1 MQNQELY
8 PEGTDDQVSL
18 GDIKVNHTVVA
29 SIVRLA
35 ALEINGV
42 SGVGGGF
49 VDGIADLFSKKESDR
64 GVRVSENEHGNYLI
78 ELRVIME
85 FGTELAKTAY
95 EVQLA
100 VSKQVTTMTGKPVE
114 RVDVVIEGVKMP
126 SAAAKSG
133 SDRSDDWESQDHADS
148 N

>member
-1 MQNQELY
+1 ML
-8 PEGTDDQVSL
+8 
-18 GDIKVNHTVVA
+18 VVRGKCH
-29 SIVRLA
+29 VRLA

-42 SGVGGGF
+42 CAVGGGF

-64 GVRVSENEHGNYLI
+64 GVRVSENEHGNYSI
-78 ELRVIME
+78 ELRVVME

-100 VSKQVTTMTGKPVE
+100 VRKQVANMTGKPVE
-114 RVDVVIEGVKMP
+114 KVDVVIEGVKMP
-126 SAAAKSG
+126 SVEQKDLPAG
-133 SDRSDDWESQDHADS
+133 GEGWTGPVGTDT

>member
-1 MQNQELY
+1 MQNQEIS
-8 PEGTDDQVSL
+8 PETVEDQASL

-42 SGVGGGF
+42 SAVGGGF
-49 VDGIADLFSKKESDR
+49 VDGITDLFSKKESDR
-64 GVRVSENEHGNYLI
+64 GVRVNENEHGNYLI
-78 ELRVIME
+78 ELRVVME

-100 VSKQVTTMTGKPVE
+100 VRTQVTTMTGKPVE
-114 RVDVVIEGVKMP
+114 WVEVVIEGVKMP
-126 SAAAKSG
+126 PQASSPAGA
-133 SDRSDDWESQDHADS
+133 DDWDGNDVSS
-148 N
+148 GT

>member
-1 MQNQELY
+1 MQSQELT
-8 PEGTDDQVSL
+8 PEITDTQPTL

-42 SGVGGGF
+42 SAVGGGF

-64 GVRVSENEHGNYLI
+64 GVRISENNHGNYSI
-78 ELRVIME
+78 ELRVVME

-95 EVQLA
+95 DVQLA
-100 VSKQVTTMTGKPVE
+100 VRKQITNMTGKPVE
-114 RVDVVIEGVKMP
+114 KVDVVIEGVKMP
-126 SAAAKSG
+126 TAEQKAIPGGDDSWSG
-133 SDRSDDWESQDHADS
+133 QGHPDG

>member
-1 MQNQELY
+1 MQNQELT
-8 PEGTDDQVSL
+8 PEITDAQATL

-42 SGVGGGF
+42 CAVGGGF

-64 GVRVSENEHGNYLI
+64 GVRVSENEHGNYSI
-78 ELRVIME
+78 ELRVVME

-100 VSKQVTTMTGKPVE
+100 VRKQVANMTGKPVE
-114 RVDVVIEGVKMP
+114 KVDVVIEGVKMP
-126 SAAAKSG
+126 SVEQKDLPAG
-133 SDRSDDWESQDHADS
+133 GEGWTGPVGTDT

>member
-1 MQNQELY
+1 MQNQDIS
-8 PEGTDDQVSL
+8 PENVDDQASL

-42 SGVGGGF
+42 SAVGGGF

-100 VSKQVTTMTGKPVE
+100 VRKQITTMTGKPVE

-126 SAAAKSG
+126 PADGKALPPR
-133 SDRSDDWESQDHADS
+133 DEDWETQDVRDS

>member
-1 MQNQELY
+1 MNNPDLS
-8 PEGTDDQVSL
+8 PEHIDDQVSL

-42 SGVGGGF
+42 CAVGGGF

-100 VSKQVTTMTGKPVE
+100 VRKQITNMTGKPVE

-126 SAAAKSG
+126 PADGKALPARE
-133 SDRSDDWESQDHADS
+133 DEWESQSSLDT

>member
-1 MQNQELY
+1 MQNQDIT
-8 PEGTDDQVSL
+8 PETVEDQASL

-42 SGVGGGF
+42 SAVGGGF

-64 GVRVSENEHGNYLI
+64 GVRVNENEHGNYLI
-78 ELRVIME
+78 ELRVVME

-95 EVQLA
+95 DVQLA
-100 VSKQVTTMTGKPVE
+100 VRTQVTTMTGKPVE

-126 SAAAKSG
+126 PQASRPAG
-133 SDRSDDWESQDHADS
+133 SEDWDGQDVTTG

>member
-1 MQNQELY
+1 MKNQELT
-8 PEGTDDQVSL
+8 PEITAPQPTL

-42 SGVGGGF
+42 SAVGGGF

-64 GVRVSENEHGNYLI
+64 GVRVSENDHGNYSI
-78 ELRVIME
+78 ELRVVME

-100 VSKQVTTMTGKPVE
+100 VRRQITNMTGKPVE
-114 RVDVVIEGVKMP
+114 KVDVVIEGVKMP
-126 SAAAKSG
+126 TTEQKAIPTG
-133 SDRSDDWESQDHADS
+133 DDDWSGQGHGDG

>member
-1 MQNQELY
+1 MQNQELT
-8 PEGTDDQVSL
+8 PEITDAQPTL

-42 SGVGGGF
+42 CAVGGGF
-49 VDGIADLFSKKESDR
+49 VDGITDLFSKKESDR
-64 GVRVSENEHGNYLI
+64 GVRVSENEHGNYSI
-78 ELRVIME
+78 ELRVVMA

-100 VSKQVTTMTGKPVE
+100 VRKQVANMTGKPVE
-114 RVDVVIEGVKMP
+114 KVDVVIEGVKMP
-126 SAAAKSG
+126 SVEQKDLTAG
-133 SDRSDDWESQDHADS
+133 DEGWTGPVGTDT

>member
-1 MQNQELY
+1 MQNQDLY
-8 PEGTDDQVSL
+8 PEGTEDQVSL

-42 SGVGGGF
+42 SAVGGGF

-126 SAAAKSG
+126 PSTTKALAAPE
-133 SDRSDDWESQDHADS
+133 DDWESQDAPD
-148 N
+148 NR